1 VGPNE
6 VRLLRDGTAAFPA
19 MLDAI
24 ADARREILLEMYWV
38 GADRVGHR
46 FRDAL
51 VGRARAGVRVC
62 VVYDAVGSIDTPEAF
77 WGPLVAAG
85 AEVREFS
92 PISPFK
98 RPFHLSRLLFR
109 DHRKLLVVDGLTGFV
124 GGINLGDAWLPEDG
138 PDSAWRD
145 DGIEIRGPAA
155 ASVRAA
161 FYGVWRHLGGD
172 APADVRRAAPR
183 EPNGVRI
190 LTNRVERRPDGPILR
205 TYLQAIRRARWS
217 VDIASAYFLP
227 GVRFLRAL
235 RAAARR
241 GVRVRVLVSEH
252 SDVQIVA
259 LAMSSLYGRLLADG
273 VEVFAYA
280 PRVLHSKTAV
290 FDDRLTMI
298 GSHNLDAAST
308 RFNLECD
315 VAVES
320 AELASIVRASFE
332 RDLTEARKLDLQS
345 WRTRPAWLRL
355 AGWGAA
361 LFERLL

>member
-1 VGPNE
+1 MGPNG
-6 VRLLRDGTAAFPA
+6 VRLLRDGAVAFPA
-19 MLDAI
+19 MLEAI
-24 ADARREILLEMYWV
+24 AGASREILLEMYWV

-51 VGRARAGVRVC
+51 VERARAGVRVR
-62 VVYDAVGSIDTPEAF
+62 VIYDAVGSLETPEAF
-77 WGPLVAAG
+77 WRPLVEAG
-85 AEVREFS
+85 AQVREFS

-98 RPFHLSRLLFR
+98 SPFEFGRLFFR
-109 DHRKLLVVDGLTGFV
+109 DHRKLLVADGVTGFV
-124 GGINLGDAWLPEDG
+124 GGINLGDAWMPEDG
-138 PDSAWRD
+138 PESAWRD

-155 ASVRAA
+155 ANLRVA
-161 FYGVWRHLGGD
+161 FYGVWRRLGGEV
-172 APADVRRAAPR
+172 PPDVRRAVPR
-183 EPNGVRI
+183 ETSGVRV
-190 LTNRVERRPDGPILR
+190 LTNRVERRPNRQILR
-205 TYLQAIRRARWS
+205 SYLSAIGHAEWS

-241 GVRVRVLVSEH
+241 GVRVRVLVSER

-298 GSHNLDAAST
+298 GSH
-308 RFNLECD
+308 
-315 VAVES
+315 
-320 AELASIVRASFE
+320 
-332 RDLTEARKLDLQS
+332 
-345 WRTRPAWLRL
+345 
-355 AGWGAA
+355 
-361 LFERLL
+361 